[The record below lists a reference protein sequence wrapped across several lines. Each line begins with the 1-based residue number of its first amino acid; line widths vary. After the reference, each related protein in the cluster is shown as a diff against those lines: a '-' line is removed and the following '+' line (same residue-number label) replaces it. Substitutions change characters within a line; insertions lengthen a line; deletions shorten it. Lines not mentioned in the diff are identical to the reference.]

1 MRLLKAFVIGMG
13 VLIVVG
19 GGVIAWGLVRQWNQH
34 GPGGG
39 ATAVTSLAAPAAEQA
54 YASVD
59 VPAPEGMKFVQMTTT
74 ADRVLLHFSGPDGE
88 RIVMVDPRTG
98 RVTGTISVAPSGK

>member
-54 YASVD
+54 YA
-59 VPAPEGMKFVQMTTT
+59 
-74 ADRVLLHFSGPDGE
+74 
-88 RIVMVDPRTG
+88 
-98 RVTGTISVAPSGK
+98 